1 MGIDGGVHRSLR
13 EKQRQERLELI
24 LQAAEQVFA
33 EKGYRDTSM
42 DEIAAR
48 VGIGTATIYSHFT
61 SKEDLMVAA
70 ILDNSFRK
78 IVHGVQAI
86 CAAEGNATERLTR
99 AFHFLVSS
107 DFFLRRAKV
116 AYSMGDSPEAEKARF
131 SRQEAILESSQV
143 FSHELAAL
151 IEQGKATGE
160 FQRRIATSTMLK
172 AFIGLVRVQSV
183 KDQLLCDDDGS
194 ADELLQVYLQGIAE
208 HKQEDEEHAIT
219 SSWNHTRT

>member
-1 MGIDGGVHRSLR
+1 MGGVHRSLR

-70 ILDNSFRK
+70 ILDNSFHK
-78 IVHGVQAI
+78 IVQGVQAL
-86 CAAEGNATERLTR
+86 CATEGNATAKLTR
-99 AFHFLVSS
+99 IFHFLVSS
-107 DFFLRRAKV
+107 DFFLRRATV
-116 AYSMGDSPEAEKARF
+116 AYSMGDSPAAQKARF
-131 SRQEAILESSQV
+131 SRQDAILESSRV
-143 FSHELAAL
+143 FSRELATL
-151 IEQGKATGE
+151 IEQGKASGE
-160 FQRRIATSTMLK
+160 FQRRIATATMLR
-172 AFIGLVRVQSV
+172 AFIALVRAQSV
-183 KDQLLCDDDGS
+183 KDQLLLYDDDNS

-208 HKQEDEEHAIT
+208 HVQQDADHFIA
-219 SSWNHTRT
+219 SSWSHSHM